1 MIKKL
6 LLVCVCL
13 IALSV
18 CFTGC
23 NNNQILDTADKN
35 NTLNDTLPKYEL
47 NTADYTEISFDGKTY
62 AITERTTKASD
73 LGEEIGQV
81 SQNIT
86 TVDGD
91 KLRYGY
97 VYMLEGTT
105 DIAVNINEKYFIA
118 ELTDK

>member
-1 MIKKL
+1 M
-6 LLVCVCL
+6 
-13 IALSV
+13 
-18 CFTGC
+18 
-23 NNNQILDTADKN
+23 
-35 NTLNDTLPKYEL
+35 
-47 NTADYTEISFDGKTY
+47 
-62 AITERTTKASD
+62 TERHTKASD

-86 TVDGD
+86 TVEGD

>member
-1 MIKKL
+1 MIKKM

-13 IALSV
+13 IVLSV

-105 DIAVNINEKYFIA
+105 DLAVNINEKYFIA